1 MGPLL
6 VQTDEGPLRINGRR
20 QASVLAMLVLHA
32 DRVVSVDTLVDAVW
46 PDSPPATAR
55 NQIAICVATL
65 RKTFKQAG
73 VCDLLITSP
82 PGYLLAK
89 GEHRIDVQEFLE
101 RAESGRE
108 AARQGRAEEACS
120 LFAEALSIW
129 RGAAL
134 DETPGSRLEAEA
146 TRLEQARLT
155 LIEERAEL
163 MLQLGRHR
171 ALTGELTELVARHPL
186 REQCREHLM
195 LALYRSGQ
203 RAAALDVF
211 LGGRR
216 LLTEEL
222 GIEPGPGLR
231 QLHDLI
237 LRDSPEL
244 TRPPA
249 KAAPTADTQTTPAQ
263 LPAGVMAFTGRQGE
277 MASLDRLLK
286 EPYDRCTPAL
296 ATIVGV
302 GGVGKT
308 ALAVHWASQVAD
320 QFPDGQFFADLRGY
334 DEEQAPVSPAA
345 VLDRFLRALGIGAPQ
360 IPADPDERAS
370 LFRSLLS
377 TRKTLIVLDNVRS
390 FEQLRPLL
398 PGGGRS
404 VVLATSRE
412 SLGDLTGDYTALR
425 IRLRMLEAAEAT
437 ALLIKLA
444 GADRFGSDPVAV
456 EQLGALCDR
465 LPLALRI
472 AGAKLAAKPSLSVR
486 SLVERLRDHRSRLDV
501 LSPGEGGVRAGFR
514 LTYRDLP
521 PEAALMY
528 RRLGLLRTADFAAW
542 AGAAVLDTSVW
553 HAEELI
559 DQLVDAQLLEVADAA
574 PGPAAR
580 YRFQDLLRLFARE
593 RAEADEPKA
602 EADAALERAFAAWL
616 WLAEEAHRRIDG
628 RRFPVG
634 RAPAPQPAFLQ
645 KVADELLESP
655 MDWFESE
662 RTAVTDL
669 VAQAAET
676 GRARDAWTLTESAV
690 PHFETKNY
698 LEDWQR
704 SAEQALGA
712 ARRAGDGPGEAT
724 MLRLLGSLAIYQRR
738 YEQAEGWNM
747 AALRLLRDSGDAAGS
762 ALAQRNLAM
771 CARFQGDWERALEF
785 CRAALSGFHA
795 SGDTGNEAHLMG
807 FQAQIELDRDNVGDA
822 LPLAQEAVAL
832 SRCTGSVRA
841 EAQSVYRLAEVRLRA
856 GDHAEAAESFGTV
869 LRLTRGEG
877 DRVGEAHA
885 LRGLGQ
891 TQWSQGL
898 LAAAERTLQQALEIT
913 DELADR
919 FLYARVEIDLGC
931 VDALG
936 GRCAQAAERFRL
948 ACAAFGDVGAQPWR
962 AQAARLLAA
971 VQDAGDA
978 GDAKDVPDA
987 GDGGPGDGRPGGSP
1001 PRSFTTSELTLLLA
1015 HPAG

>member
-1 MGPLL
+1 MNRFVFRVLGPLL
-6 VQTDEGPLRINGRR
+6 VQTDDGPLRINGRR
-20 QASVLAMLVLHA
+20 QVTVLAMLVLYA
-32 DRVVSVDTLVDAVW
+32 DRIVSVDTLVDAVW
-46 PDSPPATAR
+46 PESPPATAR

-73 VCDLLITSP
+73 VTDLLITSP

-101 RAESGRE
+101 RAEQGRD
-108 AARQGRAEEACS
+108 AARHGRTEQACAQ
-120 LFAEALSIW
+120 LEEALSIW
-129 RGAAL
+129 RGSAL
-134 DETPGSRLEAEA
+134 DEPSGSRLEAET
-146 TRLEQARLT
+146 TRLEQMRLA
-155 LIEERAEL
+155 LMEERAGL

-171 ALTGELTELVARHPL
+171 ALTGELAELVARHPL

-203 RAAALDVF
+203 RAEALEVF
-211 LGGRR
+211 LDGRR
-216 LLTEEL
+216 LLTEQL

-231 QLHDLI
+231 QLHELI

-249 KAAPTADTQTTPAQ
+249 TAAPAPAALSTIPAQ
-263 LPAGVMAFTGRQGE
+263 LPADVMAFTGRQRE
-277 MASLDRLLK
+277 MTSLDRLLK
-286 EPYDRCTPAL
+286 EPYNPHTPAL

-320 QFPDGQFFADLRGY
+320 QFPDGQLFADLRGY
-334 DEEQAPVSPAA
+334 DEEHAPVSPAA

-390 FEQLRPLL
+390 FDQLRPLL

-412 SLGDLTGDYTALR
+412 SLGDLTGDYTALTL
-425 IRLRMLEAAEAT
+425 RLRMLEPTEAT

-472 AGAKLAAKPSLSVR
+472 AGARLAAKPGLSVR
-486 SLVERLRDHRSRLDV
+486 SLVARLRDHRSRLDV

-521 PEAALMY
+521 PEAARMY

-542 AGAAVLDTSVW
+542 AGAAVLDTDVW

-559 DQLVDAQLLEVADAA
+559 DHLVDAQLLEVADAE
-574 PGPAAR
+574 PGRAAR

-593 RAEADEPKA
+593 RAESDEP
-602 EADAALERAFAAWL
+602 EGETDGALERAFASWL

-628 RRFPVG
+628 REFPVG
-634 RAPAPQPAFLQ
+634 RPAEPAPRFLPEL
-645 KVADELLESP
+645 ADELLATP

-669 VAQAAET
+669 VAHAAET
-676 GRARDAWTLTESAV
+676 GRARYAWTLTESAV

-704 SAEQALGA
+704 CAEQALAA
-712 ARRAGDGPGEAT
+712 ARRTGDEPGEAT

-747 AALRLLRDSGDAAGS
+747 AALRLLRNAGDMGGA

-771 CARFQGDWERALEF
+771 CARFQGDWERALEY
-785 CRAALSGFHA
+785 CEAALSGFHA
-795 SGDTGNEAHLMG
+795 TGDIGNEAHLLG
-807 FQAQIELDRDNVGDA
+807 FQAQIELDRGNVGGA
-822 LPLAQEAVAL
+822 LPLAERAVAL
-832 SRCTGSVRA
+832 SRRTGSVRA

-856 GDHAEAAESFGTV
+856 GDLDEAAEAFGAV

-898 LAAAERTLQQALEIT
+898 LPAAGGTLQQALEIT

-919 FLYARVEIDLGC
+919 FLYARVETDLGC
-931 VDALG
+931 VEAIG
-936 GRCAQAAERFRL
+936 GRPAEAAERFRR
-948 ACAAFGDVGAQPWR
+948 ARAAFGEVGAQPWR
-962 AQAARLLAA
+962 AQADRLLAA
-971 VQDAGDA
+971 VQAASDTADELGGGGAGEM
-978 GDAKDVPDA
+978 PH
-987 GDGGPGDGRPGGSP
+987 
-1001 PRSFTTSELTLLLA
+1001 RSFTAAELTVLLTR
-1015 HPAG
+1015 PEG